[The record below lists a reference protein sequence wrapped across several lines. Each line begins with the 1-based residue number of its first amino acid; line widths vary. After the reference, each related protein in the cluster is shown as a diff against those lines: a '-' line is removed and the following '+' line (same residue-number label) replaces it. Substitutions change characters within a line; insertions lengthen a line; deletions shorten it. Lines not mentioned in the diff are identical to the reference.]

1 VASKNEF
8 PRPLVIEPW
17 PDAGIAVG
25 LAADPGERRALAR
38 RFGLLELRSLA
49 IEGRLDRGDDSRE
62 LRFHGWLEAEVVQA
76 CVVTLEP
83 VPATIRQPVE
93 RRYRRAEPGAEVGTA
108 RPPHHIW
115 LLDEDE
121 DEDEVEIV
129 TGRTID
135 LGEAMAEELALALD
149 PYPRTADADDLVLQD
164 LGPNISVGAE
174 QPAENPFAA
183 LRQLGEKRAR

>member
-17 PDAGIAVG
+17 PDAGIAVD

-62 LRFHGWLEAEVVQA
+62 LRFLGWLEAEVVQA

-93 RRYRRAEPGAEVGTA
+93 RRWRRAEPGAGPGTA
-108 RPPHHIW
+108 SPQHVW
-115 LLDEDE
+115 VVEQ
-121 DEDEVEIV
+121 DEDEVEV
-129 TGRTID
+129 DLATGRTID

-149 PYPRTADADDLVLQD
+149 PYPRAADADDLVLRE

-174 QPAENPFAA
+174 PPAESPFAA